1 MGSNIGLDVGRRGEH
16 KGSNS
21 GWSGR
26 RPMRDE
32 GDPPRSLEK
41 RVLEKTGAETA
52 CGAVTRGTTA
62 CAITPYVWVH
72 PGRGAV
78 RDVTSAGFSFHHA
91 RSLLNERKGR
101 LFLLLIICTFLA
113 SKP

>member
-1 MGSNIGLDVGRRGEH
+1 
-16 KGSNS
+16 
-21 GWSGR
+21 
-26 RPMRDE
+26 MRDE
-32 GDPPRSLEK
+32 GDPPGSPRKKPAL
-41 RVLEKTGAETA
+41 RLRA
-52 CGAVTRGTTA
+52 GAVTCGTTA

-101 LFLLLIICTFLA
+101 LFLIAQARRGPPPQPF
-113 SKP
+113 